1 MTVKDF
7 LVVFASFLE
16 KNLSPGLEEMFGSY
30 SSWIMGGVVAVLSR
44 GVVAK
49 VEENSAMLKKLGI
62 MNADGSISID
72 GVESFLQGAF
82 EKSPELRIDPKK
94 LLGLKFDNPL
104 LSNLLDGEMVFRPEE
119 AQEFIAML
127 RNR

>member
-16 KNLSPGLEEMFGSY
+16 KNLSPGLEDMFGSY
-30 SSWIMGGVVAVLSR
+30 SSWIMGGVMAVLSR

-49 VEENSAMLKKLGI
+49 VEENSAMLKMLGI

-72 GVESFLQGAF
+72 GVEEFLQGAF
-82 EKSPELRIDPKK
+82 AKSPELRIDPKK

-104 LSNLLDGEMVFRPEE
+104 VNNLLDGEMVFRPEE
-119 AQEFIAML
+119 AREFISML